1 MNYLKHIFSGGDFV
15 IIAGVFGILLYFL
28 YDAIKRKKWG
38 WAIFIAIL
46 PLGFMSVPLYILFGL
61 NDGAKTDGKTEDR
74 NDTDQTD

>member
-38 WAIFIAIL
+38 WAIFLALL
-46 PLGFMSVPLYILFGL
+46 PLGFMSVPLYILFGYESEARRE
-61 NDGAKTDGKTEDR
+61 NKD
-74 NDTDQTD
+74 DTDQTD